1 MDGRTAED
9 VLRDL
14 ATSYWLKSALQTA
27 LERDPVDAL
36 NDSLVLSAILETHLR
51 AVLGLPDPDRDSS

>member
-14 ATSYWLKSALQTA
+14 ATSYWLKSALQAA

-36 NDSLVLSAILETHLR
+36 NDSLVLSALLETHLR
-51 AVLGLPDPDRDSS
+51 AVLGLADSDRDSS